1 MTFSEG
7 DVALLQDRQGRG
19 MLVNLAPGRQF
30 HTHRGSIRAEDLIGR
45 TEGTAVRTSMG
56 DRVLAF
62 RPRLMDYTLEMA
74 RSTGLV
80 YPKDAAFL
88 LMWAD
93 IFPGARVVEAGI
105 GSGALTLSLLRAIGP
120 AGMLVSYELRAD
132 FIARAIANLER
143 FLGVPPTL
151 LVRERDIYEG
161 ILETDIDR
169 VVLDLPEPWRVIHSA
184 AAALRPGGIFCS
196 YNPSIVQVQRTAE
209 ALREHGGFAALE
221 SIEVLYRPWVLRG
234 DAVRPEQQMI
244 GHTGFLTFARR
255 LASETTAL
263 E

>member
-1 MTFSEG
+1 
-7 DVALLQDRQGRG
+7 
-19 MLVNLAPGRQF
+19 
-30 HTHRGSIRAEDLIGR
+30 
-45 TEGTAVRTSMG
+45 MG

-62 RPRLMDYTLEMA
+62 KPRLMDFTLEMA
-74 RSTGLV
+74 RTTGLV

-93 IFPGARVVEAGI
+93 IFPGARVIEAGI

-120 AGMLVSYELRAD
+120 TGSLVSYELRPD
-132 FIARAIANLER
+132 FVARAMANLER
-143 FLGVPPTL
+143 YLGVPPNL
-151 LVRERDIYEG
+151 VVRERDVYEG
-161 ILETDIDR
+161 IVESEVDR
-169 VVLDLPEPWRVIHSA
+169 VVLDLPEPWRVIPSA
-184 AAALRPGGIFCS
+184 AEALRPGGIFCS

-209 ALREHGGFAALE
+209 ALRQHGSFAALE

-255 LASETTAL
+255 LASDSTMLEPTGAL
-263 E
+263 SSRVPQDP